1 MRFLLRVI
9 VFPFAVACSILA
21 ALVRLAAGMSGALL
35 EALGGLCLVC
45 ALFAWFIHGSG
56 SDGLLM
62 LGIAV
67 FFVALGLLADA
78 IAGGLSSLADALCG
92 VVFG

>member
-45 ALFAWFIHGSG
+45 ALFALFIQGSG

>member
-45 ALFAWFIHGSG
+45 ALFAWFIQGSG

-67 FFVALGLLADA
+67 FFVAMGLLADA
-78 IAGGLSSLADALCG
+78 IADGLGSLAGSLWG
-92 VVFG
+92 VVLE

>member
-21 ALVRLAAGMSGALL
+21 ALVKLAAGMSGALL

-45 ALFAWFIHGSG
+45 ALFAWFIQGSG

>member
-21 ALVRLAAGMSGALL
+21 ALVRLPAGMSGALL

-45 ALFAWFIHGSG
+45 ALFAWFIQGSG

>member
-1 MRFLLRVI
+1 MRIILKI
-9 VFPFAVACSILA
+9 AVFPFVLACSVLA
-21 ALVRLAAGMSGALL
+21 AVVALAAGMSNVLF
-35 EALGGLCLVC
+35 EALGGLCLIC
-45 ALFAWFIHGSG
+45 ALFAWFIQGSG

-78 IAGGLSSLADALCG
+78 IADGLSSLAGSLWG

>member
-45 ALFAWFIHGSG
+45 ALFAWFIQGSG

-67 FFVALGLLADA
+67 FFVAMGLLADA
-78 IAGGLSSLADALCG
+78 IAGGLTSLADALCG

>member
-21 ALVRLAAGMSGALL
+21 ALIRLAAGMSGALL

-45 ALFAWFIHGSG
+45 ALFAWFIQGSG

>member
-1 MRFLLRVI
+1 MRIILKI
-9 VFPFAVACSILA
+9 AAFPFALACSVLA
-21 ALVRLAAGMSGALL
+21 AVVALAAGMSNVLL
-35 EALGGLCLVC
+35 EALGGLCLIC
-45 ALFAWFIHGSG
+45 ALFAWFIQGSG
-56 SDGLLM
+56 HDGLLM

-78 IAGGLSSLADALCG
+78 IADGLSSLADSLWG

>member
-45 ALFAWFIHGSG
+45 ALFAWFIQGSG

-67 FFVALGLLADA
+67 FFVAMGLLADA
-78 IAGGLSSLADALCG
+78 IADGLGSLAGSLWG
-92 VVFG
+92 VVRG

>member
-45 ALFAWFIHGSG
+45 ALFAWFIQGSG

-67 FFVALGLLADA
+67 SLVAPGLLADA

>member
-1 MRFLLRVI
+1 MRIILK
-9 VFPFAVACSILA
+9 LA
-21 ALVRLAAGMSGALL
+21 ALPFALVCSVLAAVVALAAGMSNVLL
-35 EALGGLCLVC
+35 EALGGLCLIC
-45 ALFAWFIHGSG
+45 ALFAWFIQGSG

-67 FFVALGLLADA
+67 FVVALGLLSDA
-78 IAGGLSSLADALCG
+78 IAEGLTSLADVLCG

>member
-45 ALFAWFIHGSG
+45 ALFAWFIQGSG

>member
-1 MRFLLRVI
+1 MRIILKI
-9 VFPFAVACSILA
+9 AAFPFALACSVLA
-21 ALVRLAAGMSGALL
+21 AVVALAAGMSNVLL
-35 EALGGLCLVC
+35 EALGGLCLIC
-45 ALFAWFIHGSG
+45 ALFIQGSG
-56 SDGLLM
+56 HDGLLM

-78 IAGGLSSLADALCG
+78 IADGLSSLAGSLWG